1 MLSTPKLATLVAA
14 LALLTACGSKG
25 GEAGPQTKS
34 DEGNSSAQADA
45 QKPTPPAN
53 PNQVSIN
60 PAQEKAAGIQLGTF
74 QRQNMSTEVQA
85 NGSVEVPPGN
95 RVSLTAIMGGYVQT
109 VAVLPGEHVR
119 AGETV
124 ATLRS
129 PEYLTLQQTYLQSR
143 AKVRFLAEDLARQR
157 ILDVEDVG
165 AKRKLQLARADYATE
180 QAALRATAAQ
190 LRLLGISVAHLDATG
205 RIVSSVPLTT
215 PLAGYVKAVN
225 INPGQYVGPQDVLV
239 EVLNRDDLHLE
250 LKVFEKDVALV
261 RVGQKILFQIKGAGR
276 PDEVLTARVF
286 LVGKAFDD
294 NARTV
299 RVHAHLEP
307 ERTDLLPGQFVA
319 ARIQTAGQRVRTLP
333 EAALIQAG
341 ELSYIFQ
348 RVGTDSG
355 RVVFRRLKV
364 RAGPPQHGDV
374 AVTLLDPLPDTTDLV
389 RQGAYFLNAELTK
402 GED

>member
-1 MLSTPKLATLVAA
+1 MPFNLNLYVLAAS
-14 LALLTACGSKG
+14 LAFLTACGAKPDDAATK
-25 GEAGPQTKS
+25 EAGGKA
-34 DEGNSSAQADA
+34 GKAAA
-45 QKPTPPAN
+45 PTSPAN
-53 PNQVSIN
+53 PDQVMIS
-60 PAQEKAAGIQLGTF
+60 PAQEKAAGITFGTF
-74 QRQNMSTEVQA
+74 ERQNMTTEVQA

-109 VAVLPGEHVR
+109 VDVLPGEHVR

-129 PEYLTLQQTYLQSR
+129 PEYLTLQQNYLQSKAR
-143 AKVRFLAEDLARQR
+143 VRFLAEDLERQR

-205 RIVSSVPLTT
+205 QIVSRVPLTT
-215 PLAGYVKAVN
+215 PIAGFVKAVN

-250 LKVFEKDVALV
+250 LKVFEKDVAQV
-261 RVGQKILFQIKGAGR
+261 HPGQKILFQIKGAGR

-286 LVGKAFDD
+286 LVGQAFDD
-294 NARTV
+294 DARTV

-307 ERTDLLPGQFVA
+307 ERTDLLPGQFIA
-319 ARIQTAGQRVRTLP
+319 ARIQTAGARVRTLP

-341 ELSYIFQ
+341 ELSYIFR

-355 RVVFRRLKV
+355 RTIFRRVKV
-364 RAGPPQHGDV
+364 RAGLPQHGDV
-374 AVTLLDPLPDTTDLV
+374 PVTVLDPLPDTTGLV
-389 RQGAYFLNAELTK
+389 RRGAYFLDAELRK
-402 GED
+402 GEGGD

>member
-1 MLSTPKLATLVAA
+1 MPFNLNLYALAAA
-14 LALLTACGSKG
+14 LAFLTACGSKPDDAAKKEDG
-25 GEAGPQTKS
+25 GKGGKA
-34 DEGNSSAQADA
+34 AA
-45 QKPTPPAN
+45 PTPPAN
-53 PNQVSIN
+53 PDQVMVS
-60 PAQEKAAGIQLGTF
+60 PAQEKAAGIALGTF
-74 QRQNMSTEVQA
+74 GRQNMTTEVQA

-95 RVSLTAIMGGYVQT
+95 RVSLTAIMGGYVQK
-109 VAVLPGEHVR
+109 VDVLPGEHVR
-119 AGETV
+119 AGQAV

-129 PEYLTLQQTYLQSR
+129 PEYLTLQQNYLQSK

-205 RIVSSVPLTT
+205 QIVPSVPLTT
-215 PLAGYVKAVN
+215 PIAGFVKAVN
-225 INPGQYVGPQDVLV
+225 INPGQYVSPQDVLV

-250 LKVFEKDVALV
+250 LKVFEKDVAQV
-261 RVGQKILFQIKGAGR
+261 HPGQKILFKVQNAGR
-276 PDEVLTARVF
+276 DEELTARVF

-294 NARTV
+294 DARTV
-299 RVHAHLEP
+299 RVHAHLDP
-307 ERTDLLPGQFVA
+307 ERADLLPGQYVA
-319 ARIQTAGQRVRTLP
+319 ARIQTAGARVRTLP

-355 RVVFRRLKV
+355 RAVFRRVKV
-364 RAGPPQHGDV
+364 RAGQPQHGDV
-374 AVTLLDPLPDTTDLV
+374 AVTVLDQLPDTTRLV
-389 RQGAYFLNAELTK
+389 RRGAYFLDAELRK
-402 GED
+402 GEGGD